1 MPRYQKILL
10 AIEVHYFRQL
20 LLQKCYRLLILL
32 GLYLNGLGLQAV
44 IEHWTNK
51 AGGNDQQANA
61 QSPASTTSSSFSTN
75 SQNETYIKEVIDAS
89 RIILRHVVHDLLPN
103 DYLKHAPVRAYFRI
117 VSAAMF
123 LLKVRHSSFP
133 YSKPDHLPDFRPW
146 SQTKRDRRISR
157 PHGPNDQRA
166 PHKCR

>member
-1 MPRYQKILL
+1 M
-10 AIEVHYFRQL
+10 
-20 LLQKCYRLLILL
+20 LILL

-51 AGGNDQQANA
+51 AGGNDQQTNA
-61 QSPASTTSSSFSTN
+61 QSPESSTSSSFSTL

-89 RIILRHVVHDLLPN
+89 KIILRHVVLDLLPN

-123 LLKVRHSSFP
+123 LLKVNP
-133 YSKPDHLPDFRPW
+133 LTLTAA
-146 SQTKRDRRISR
+146 Q
-157 PHGPNDQRA
+157 A
-166 PHKCR
+166 